1 MRWEWVSDKKDTSED
16 FMWHENNLRIE
27 SNGSTLDVHI
37 LECRVESVVQCIVA
51 TTKIVVKMTPL
62 VSFIHLSNGLLFD
75 FSLFA
80 SPNMNS
86 ITFSFGL
93 PELGLGCSV
102 AQSCTRRANVLLLL
116 SPINHRYHEYAIFEP
131 SWWTWNNRCDKQW
144 YTVNNALCENNSN
157 EIACKIISY

>member
-1 MRWEWVSDKKDTSED
+1 MRRGVIDKKDTSED

-27 SNGSTLDVHI
+27 SHGSTMDVHI
-37 LECRVESVVQCIVA
+37 QECRVTSIVQRMVA
-51 TTKIVVKMTPL
+51 TAKTVVKMSPL

-93 PELGLGCSV
+93 TES
-102 AQSCTRRANVLLLL
+102 
-116 SPINHRYHEYAIFEP
+116 
-131 SWWTWNNRCDKQW
+131 
-144 YTVNNALCENNSN
+144 
-157 EIACKIISY
+157 